1 VEPIL
6 NSQFLILL
14 GGVVLRELVLGVD
27 LGGTKILAGIADTNG
42 IILEKK
48 QVLTPAG
55 AEPGQVLDVIIDCA
69 TELLKVCQVK
79 EEEIKGI
86 AVATPGP
93 LSYPEGVVRNSPNL
107 GWKRVNFKEE
117 LIQRIG
123 RPIIVEKD
131 TNMAAWGEYYFGRRR
146 GCGDLLYITVS
157 TGVGGGIICAGE
169 LYRGHIGGAGEVGH
183 MVVETGGAICNCGR
197 RGCLEALAS
206 GSAVSQRLEE
216 MVKEGQGRG
225 ILACTTPGE
234 HPGPPEVG
242 MAARQGDE
250 EARLLLAQ
258 VAEYLGVGI
267 ANLVNIFNPRA
278 VILGGGMML
287 GLKDLLLEPIQNHVY
302 EHVFSLNRED
312 LVVECTTLGNDIVL
326 YGCVAAVNK
335 GGIE

>member
-1 VEPIL
+1 M
-6 NSQFLILL
+6 
-14 GGVVLRELVLGVD
+14 RELVLGVD

-55 AEPGQVLDVIIDCA
+55 AEPGQVLDVIIDYA
-69 TELLKVCQVK
+69 TELRKVCQVK

-206 GSAVSQRLEE
+206 GSAVS
-216 MVKEGQGRG
+216 
-225 ILACTTPGE
+225 
-234 HPGPPEVG
+234 
-242 MAARQGDE
+242 
-250 EARLLLAQ
+250 
-258 VAEYLGVGI
+258 
-267 ANLVNIFNPRA
+267 
-278 VILGGGMML
+278 
-287 GLKDLLLEPIQNHVY
+287 
-302 EHVFSLNRED
+302 
-312 LVVECTTLGNDIVL
+312 
-326 YGCVAAVNK
+326 
-335 GGIE
+335 